1 MTRRRRW
8 LFRLALFDAQRA
20 RQEMDEEIDFHL
32 TTRAEDFVRRGMT
45 QDEAMA
51 EARRRFGAD
60 DEPLDAA
67 RRRLRYSATQRE
79 GRMQVHDRID
89 SIRQDIRYA
98 LRGIRAHP
106 GFAAAIMLTV
116 ALGIG
121 ANSTI
126 FSVVNAVLLRPLP
139 YGDAGRAVMVWNR
152 WTGWPRTWLSGPE
165 VYDYA
170 TQTEVFEGFAAYTS
184 GSLALTGDG
193 EPERLLVGVIDAKT
207 LPVLG
212 VRPVFG
218 RNFTP
223 TEDTPN
229 GPLAVLLSNP
239 LWRRRFAA
247 NAAVVGR
254 QITLSG
260 RSFTVVGVLPDG
272 FALPTAFA
280 GDREELYVP
289 LQLGPPNERDRGAHG
304 FEAIARLRPGVTVAQ
319 AESRMAAY
327 LDRLRAEHSD
337 YGKDF
342 GVTLVP
348 VAEQVWGPVRPLLL
362 VLLGAVAFVLLI
374 GCANVANL
382 LLARAATREREV
394 AIRTALGA
402 GRYRLVRQLLTESVV
417 QALCG
422 GALGLL
428 LAVGGVR
435 IVGSLTA
442 STLPRA
448 DRLTIDGA
456 VLAYTLAVS
465 LATGL
470 LFGLAPVLYVLRGGV
485 HDRLRQS
492 RGNVATTSARVR
504 QLLVTVE
511 VALAVVSI
519 AGAVLMVRSFER
531 LLRVPLGFQP
541 TAALT
546 FRVAPPQAKYAT
558 STSVRAFF
566 TELLGEL
573 RALPGVGAVGAVNA
587 LPLATTLGDWSF
599 SIEGRPDVEHNA
611 PMPSADWQAVTDG
624 YLEAMEIQVRRGRAL
639 RADDRVGSTP
649 VVVINELAAR
659 KFWPNESPLGKRLKL
674 GGMADTS
681 WRAVVGVVAD
691 VKHKG
696 LDQETRPELYL
707 PHAQFLSGIPDSNG
721 AVPRPMTVVMR
732 TTGDPVTL
740 AGAARSI
747 VRGIDPNLPVAQI
760 RTLERVF
767 ENSVAMPKLAML
779 CLVSFGLLSMVLAA
793 IGVYAV
799 IAYSVSRRTNEIGI
813 RIALGARQGDVVRL
827 VVRQGML
834 PAVFGLVLGAL
845 GAWAA
850 TRSMQG
856 LLFEVSATDTFSFA
870 AAVLALGII
879 TLAATALPARRA
891 AGVDPIAALRSE

>member
-1 MTRRRRW
+1 M
-8 LFRLALFDAQRA
+8 
-20 RQEMDEEIDFHL
+20 
-32 TTRAEDFVRRGMT
+32 
-45 QDEAMA
+45 
-51 EARRRFGAD
+51 
-60 DEPLDAA
+60 
-67 RRRLRYSATQRE
+67 
-79 GRMQVHDRID
+79 
-89 SIRQDIRYA
+89 
-98 LRGIRAHP
+98 
-106 GFAAAIMLTV
+106 
-116 ALGIG
+116 
-121 ANSTI
+121 
-126 FSVVNAVLLRPLP
+126 
-139 YGDAGRAVMVWNR
+139 
-152 WTGWPRTWLSGPE
+152 
-165 VYDYA
+165 
-170 TQTEVFEGFAAYTS
+170 
-184 GSLALTGDG
+184 
-193 EPERLLVGVIDAKT
+193 K
-207 LPVLG
+207 
-212 VRPVFG
+212 
-218 RNFTP
+218 
-223 TEDTPN
+223 
-229 GPLAVLLSNP
+229 
-239 LWRRRFAA
+239 
-247 NAAVVGR
+247 
-254 QITLSG
+254 
-260 RSFTVVGVLPDG
+260 
-272 FALPTAFA
+272 
-280 GDREELYVP
+280 
-289 LQLGPPNERDRGAHG
+289 
-304 FEAIARLRPGVTVAQ
+304 
-319 AESRMAAY
+319 
-327 LDRLRAEHSD
+327 
-337 YGKDF
+337 
-342 GVTLVP
+342 
-348 VAEQVWGPVRPLLL
+348 
-362 VLLGAVAFVLLI
+362 
-374 GCANVANL
+374 
-382 LLARAATREREV
+382 
-394 AIRTALGA
+394 
-402 GRYRLVRQLLTESVV
+402 
-417 QALCG
+417 
-422 GALGLL
+422 
-428 LAVGGVR
+428 
-435 IVGSLTA
+435 
-442 STLPRA
+442 TLPRA
-448 DRLTIDGA
+448 DRLTIDGV

-624 YLEAMEIQVRRGRAL
+624 YLEAMAIQVRRGRTL
-639 RADDRVGSTP
+639 RPDDRVGSTP

-740 AGAARSI
+740 AGAARLI

-813 RIALGARQGDVVRL
+813 RIALGARQGDVMRL

-856 LLFEVSATDTFSFA
+856 LLFEVSATDSVSFA
-870 AAVLALGII
+870 IAVATLGAIA
-879 TLAATALPARRA
+879 LAATALPARRA
-891 AGVDPIAALRSE
+891 ASVDPIAALRSE